1 MKALSIRQP
10 YAWLIVHGHKD
21 VENRTWHTGYRGP
34 VLIHA
39 GKTYPKRDHEDDFDC
54 YAAQGFPG
62 NRETM
67 LGGIVGIATI
77 TGCVTSS
84 TSKWWIGPVGFTL
97 ADARPLPQLIPCKG
111 ELGFF
116 DVPADVL
123 AMLPPGFLGS
133 AAPHGVTVA
142 GHQTFASPHTHGS
155 PLGGKV
161 LGGGN
166 AF

>member
-10 YAWLIVHGHKD
+10 YAWLIVNGIKD

-39 GKTYPKRDHEDDFDC
+39 GKTYPKRDHTDDFDC
-54 YAAQGFPG
+54 FRSQGYPYPAL
-62 NRETM
+62 RDTM
-67 LGGIVGIATI
+67 VGGIVGIATI

-84 TSKWWIGPVGFTL
+84 ASKWWIGPVGFTL
-97 ADARPLPQLIPCKG
+97 ANARPLPALIPCKG

-123 AMLPPGFLGS
+123 AMLPPGFADSVKGE
-133 AAPHGVTVA
+133 
-142 GHQTFASPHTHGS
+142 
-155 PLGGKV
+155 
-161 LGGGN
+161 GN
-166 AF
+166 G